1 MQTSLSLL
9 ALVLVGGLAPA
20 RADEF
25 SQADVDRWMAEYKAM
40 ADEGRALWVSPS
52 LGTNGVACAQCHPNA
67 ANTHYET
74 YPKYQKQLGRVATI
88 REMINWCI
96 QNPLEGAL
104 LKLDERKMTALEAY
118 IAWER
123 RGVALAPGKH

>member
-9 ALVLVGGLAPA
+9 VLVLVGGLAPA

-118 IAWER
+118 IAWAR